1 MREIVIP
8 KVIDDYNNW
17 MNGVDKADQ
26 LISNYRHN
34 LRCRRIW
41 LPLVFHALDVLRINA
56 FIVFNGLVD
65 KEKQL
70 DQKEF
75 VMAMVE
81 KMIERAM
88 VFKYEKLTRTT
99 AETASQ
105 VPTPR
110 PCSKRKRNSRKNLH
124 LPLERLLGSPEEHAC
139 VIVKKGRV
147 VSIVIILK

>member
-56 FIVFNGLVD
+56 FIIFNGLVD

-70 DQKEF
+70 DQKDF

-88 VFKYEKLTRTT
+88 VFKYEKLTKTT
-99 AETASQ
+99 VETVSQ
-105 VPTPR
+105 VPTPHQ
-110 PCSKRKRNSRKNLH
+110 SGKRKRMSRKNLH
-124 LPLERLLGSPEEHAC
+124 LPLKRLLGSPKEHAC
-139 VIVKKGRV
+139 VIVKKNE
-147 VSIVIILK
+147 L